1 MSDSIKT
8 AKQVNQDKI
17 DELSP
22 MLKRLICLLGARLIA
37 TDGKTESLAIR
48 VRDKEN

>member
-37 TDGKTESLAIR
+37 TDRKTESLAMKASY
-48 VRDKEN
+48 KEN